1 MSLPMESRNAPMWP
15 YVTRPRPRMST
26 QITVVVAAV
35 TLMSRFRRR
44 FFNASRRKNPRLLDL
59 TRVTPLSHV
68 AHYLALL
75 QRHDPLAHHVHHLPV
90 VGRHDHCGA
99 DAVDPVQEL
108 HYPDAGVRVEVAG
121 WFVGDED
128 RRLGDEGAGDA
139 DPLLLAAGELIRVRA
154 LLAPEAD
161 ELQDLGH
168 PRADGPPLLAG
179 YFHRVGDVLGGGL
192 VRQQLEVLEH
202 AAYVPA
208 VLGHVAA
215 RDGRELR
222 AVHDD
227 LPGGRLL
234 LLEDK
239 THHRGLA
246 GTASPDEKDELTG
259 LHAEVHVFE
268 GHDVPAVDLGYVF
281 EVDHG
286 LSASGEQKGLPAAIT
301 RDHR

>member
-1 MSLPMESRNAPMWP
+1 MSLPIESRKAPTCP

-90 VGRHDHCGA
+90 VGRHDHSGA
-99 DAVDPVQEL
+99 DTVDPVQEL
-108 HYPDAGVRVEVAG
+108 HDAHARVRVEVPG
-121 WFVGDED
+121 RLVRDEY
-128 RRLGDEGAGDA
+128 RRLGDKSAGDA
-139 DPLLLAAGELIRVRA
+139 DSLLLATRELTRIRA
-154 LLAPEAD
+154 LLSPEAD

-168 PRADGPPLLAG
+168 PRADGSPFLARDL
-179 YFHRVGDVLGGGL
+179 HRVGDVLSSSL
-192 VRQQLEVLEH
+192 VGKELKVLEH
-202 AAYVPA
+202 TAYVPA
-208 VLGHVAA
+208 VLGHVPA
-215 RDGRELR
+215 RDARELR
-222 AVHDD
+222 AVHADR
-227 LPGGRLL
+227 PGGRLH

-239 THHRGLA
+239 THHRRLA
-246 GTASPDEKDELTG
+246 GTASPDEKDKLPG
-259 LHAEVHVFE
+259 FDAEVHVLQ
-268 GHDVPAVDLGYVF
+268 GHDVPAVDLAYVF

-286 LSASGEQKGLPAAIT
+286 LSASGRQKGLPAVIT
-301 RDHR
+301 RDYR